1 MVSSAYAVTAAYY
14 DAVASLQRSAL
25 DAQLLA
31 ALAGLEAKD
40 LPVLDIGAGTGL
52 STALIAKALPGVEI
66 LAVEPEPAMRAA
78 LMARVCSAPDLRSRV
93 TILPMPLHAAPLP
106 PVLSAAI
113 GSACLVH
120 FDPQERRELW
130 ELLRGR
136 LVPGGRA
143 LFEVQ
148 CPVAQDLPDACLGS
162 VEVGRVRYEA
172 WVATR
177 RLDEQRVRF
186 RLRYLSRLDGALIAE
201 EAAEHVCW
209 AASADAIVAEAAR
222 TGLVGDARGDLVVLS
237 PAR

>member
-1 MVSSAYAVTAAYY
+1 MSSAYAVTAGYY

-130 ELLRGR
+130 ELLRGH

-143 LFEVQ
+143 LFEIQ
-148 CPVAQDLPDACLGS
+148 CPVAQDLPD
-162 VEVGRVRYEA
+162 A

-222 TGLVGDARGDLVVLS
+222 AGLVGDARGDLVVLS
-237 PAR
+237 PAL